1 MRSDRTFIIL
11 HQYMLHVKYLIN
23 K

>member
-11 HQYMLHVKYLIN
+11 HQYILHVKYLIN